1 MIGLAARSVQ
11 SDCHPRALRITAAL
25 RLHQRRTS
33 STQKATKGIKRE
45 QGQKVAQKAAVST
58 SRSRNARTR
67 IRIGVSVKDSERET
81 SAVRNEQARAA
92 RATARRRSI
101 RRKHVVR
108 RLYYSLYV
116 VANYIQAVSANY
128 IGYDGRCVT
137 RDAYRAARDGYR
149 TTTGCARRVT
159 RPTEAG
165 GASRRGGTAA
175 GTVALDVPERLDLDL
190 RPW

>member
-1 MIGLAARSVQ
+1 LPSQGTQNNR
-11 SDCHPRALRITAAL
+11 RAEATSTAYVVDA
-25 RLHQRRTS
+25 
-33 STQKATKGIKRE
+33 KGIKRE

-128 IGYDGRCVT
+128 MIRRSLCDPRCVSGGAG
-137 RDAYRAARDGYR
+137 RVP